1 MKTQRSVL
9 RFDGTSDCFV
19 QVAKRPEHRVARDLT
34 LEAWV
39 WVDEHGPEWT
49 GIVSKVWHTDDTQGG
64 YGLLLDG
71 DGGFLLG
78 LKPTGA
84 PIKYRTSGSD
94 TLPVGEWHHLAGTY
108 DGKAVTLYLDG
119 EVQASY
125 EEAAAAIAYTPE
137 NELYIGTN
145 RDDDETRPFKGKIAE
160 VRVWDRAR
168 TQAELRRDMQARLR
182 GDEPNLVA
190 YFPIDEGDG
199 DRTDDRSAGRAVGE
213 IHRAAWE
220 RVEGP
225 LPGEPAVVEPAG
237 GGAPR
242 GRLPA
247 AFDTSAVLAAAL
259 ERLNRQSLT
268 ELLQQIVAEV
278 DEHCRTVD
286 GRVGEEIAK
295 LRRELMLLIEGL
307 RRTTD
312 EHGVSIL
319 ELQRQLLALQRLVQ
333 ELDGGLD
340 ARVTNIVDNRIDLRL
355 PDILKTINLNLQ
367 STIEGMI
374 DRSIQKVDL
383 GDVLTRIDQLQAKLV
398 IIKQSA
404 EELDAGELGQ
414 VEALL
419 RKLLA
424 TIDLGDVIKNVR
436 IHVNGAGF
444 GLQELLELLVTA
456 DRVRAIDFTYDRR
469 DLTGAVFVLLD
480 GTRVQFVA
488 RRVEDADGARLTYQF
503 EALSWKG
510 LPASFKL
517 EFRRNRERWS
527 MCKKTV
533 TLDSYDAVHQSNV
546 VFDLAAG

>member
-1 MKTQRSVL
+1 
-9 RFDGTSDCFV
+9 
-19 QVAKRPEHRVARDLT
+19 
-34 LEAWV
+34 
-39 WVDEHGPEWT
+39 
-49 GIVSKVWHTDDTQGG
+49 
-64 YGLLLDG
+64 
-71 DGGFLLG
+71 
-78 LKPTGA
+78 
-84 PIKYRTSGSD
+84 
-94 TLPVGEWHHLAGTY
+94 
-108 DGKAVTLYLDG
+108 
-119 EVQASY
+119 
-125 EEAAAAIAYTPE
+125 
-137 NELYIGTN
+137 
-145 RDDDETRPFKGKIAE
+145 
-160 VRVWDRAR
+160 
-168 TQAELRRDMQARLR
+168 
-182 GDEPNLVA
+182 
-190 YFPIDEGDG
+190 
-199 DRTDDRSAGRAVGE
+199 
-213 IHRAAWE
+213 
-220 RVEGP
+220 
-225 LPGEPAVVEPAG
+225 
-237 GGAPR
+237 
-242 GRLPA
+242 
-247 AFDTSAVLAAAL
+247 
-259 ERLNRQSLT
+259 
-268 ELLQQIVAEV
+268 
-278 DEHCRTVD
+278 
-286 GRVGEEIAK
+286 
-295 LRRELMLLIEGL
+295 
-307 RRTTD
+307 
-312 EHGVSIL
+312 
-319 ELQRQLLALQRLVQ
+319 
-333 ELDGGLD
+333 
-340 ARVTNIVDNRIDLRL
+340 VTNIVDNRIDLRL